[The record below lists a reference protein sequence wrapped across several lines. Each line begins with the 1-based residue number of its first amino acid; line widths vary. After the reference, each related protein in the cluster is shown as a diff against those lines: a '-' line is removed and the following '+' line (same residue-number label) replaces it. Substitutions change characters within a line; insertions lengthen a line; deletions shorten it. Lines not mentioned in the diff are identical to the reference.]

1 MLDQRHD
8 RRQIAHAGQ
17 IDAYPCPAAGRLRLV
32 GPDLASAWSWLNL
45 FSGSEKYDNDIA
57 LWFRNR
63 LWWKDSRRPD
73 LDRRMQNVSKQTPNA
88 ERLTK
93 HREGVATRL
102 KRIEVALEDLRDAIE
117 SVLAERR
124 RNDLQ
129 QDTRR

>member
-1 MLDQRHD
+1 MVEVLFMRAIM
-8 RRQIAHAGQ
+8 RRCATKIGHTMA
-17 IDAYPCPAAGRLRLV
+17 DC
-32 GPDLASAWSWLNL
+32 
-45 FSGSEKYDNDIA
+45 
-57 LWFRNR
+57 
-63 LWWKDSRRPD
+63 
-73 LDRRMQNVSKQTPNA
+73 TPQA

-124 RNDLQ
+124 RNDRQ